1 MPPIRRRAALAQVGL
16 AFAAAPLLARPAL
29 AQPGFP
35 SRPIRLIVPWPPGG
49 SADTQ
54 FRVLGEIAGKRLG
67 QPVVVEN
74 RPGASGTLGV
84 AAMAN
89 EAGRGDGYL
98 LGQMPVT
105 AFRLPVMR
113 SRPGWDPV
121 RDFTYVIHLTGY
133 LFGVVVRADSPWQSW
148 AEFLAHAKANPG
160 KVSYGTPGVGST
172 LHITMERIAAEQGIE
187 FLHVPFRGGAD
198 TSQALLSGQ
207 IDAQADSTGWAPLVD
222 DGKFRLL
229 VTWGAE
235 RAKRF
240 PAVPTLRETG
250 TDIVSA
256 SPYGI
261 VGPRGIDAGV
271 VRVLHDAFKA
281 ALFDPAHLAVLE
293 RFDMPVVHLDSAAY
307 AAFARDLFEQEAAVI
322 RRLGLRMD

>member
-1 MPPIRRRAALAQVGL
+1 ML
-16 AFAAAPLLARPAL
+16 
-29 AQPGFP
+29 
-35 SRPIRLIVPWPPGG
+35 VPWPAGG

-54 FRVLGEIAGKRLG
+54 FRMLGEIAARRLG

-84 AAMAN
+84 LAMAN
-89 EAGRGDGYL
+89 EARGDGHL

-105 AFRLPVMR
+105 AFRLPVM
-113 SRPGWDPV
+113 SRRPSFDPM

-133 LFGVVVRADSPWQSW
+133 LFGVVVRADSPWKSW

-160 KVSYGTPGVGST
+160 RVSYGTPGIGST
-172 LHITMERIAAEQGIE
+172 LHITMERIAEAQGIE

-198 TSQALLSGQ
+198 TSQALLSGA
-207 IDAQADSTGWAPLVD
+207 IDAQADSTGWAPLVE

-229 VTWGAE
+229 VTWGEE

-240 PAVPTLRETG
+240 PDAPTLRETG

-256 SPYGI
+256 SPYGV
-261 VGPRGIDAGV
+261 VGPKGMDPGV
-271 VRVLHDAFKA
+271 TRVLHDALKE
-281 ALFDPAHLAVLE
+281 ALHDPAHLAVLA
-293 RFDMPVVHLDSAAY
+293 RYDMPLVYMDSDAY
-307 AAFARDLFEQEAAVI
+307 RSFAERLYADEAAVI
-322 RRLGLRMD
+322 RKLGLRMD